1 MVHIRLK
8 KKKKKSWYSM
18 GVDCFVCSLTTAEHK
33 AVFATQHVLTT
44 EFLQVEQGITATQR
58 KQHRESKNDLY
69 LIKPAVLLYNLK
81 WSPKEESSCAMIQT

>member
-18 GVDCFVCSLTTAEHK
+18 GVDCYVCSLTTAEHK

-44 EFLQVEQGITATQR
+44 EFLQVEQGITAT
-58 KQHRESKNDLY
+58 
-69 LIKPAVLLYNLK
+69 
-81 WSPKEESSCAMIQT
+81 